1 MSEFVGIEDVA
12 KHFNVSVSTARA
24 WVRQKETPKN
34 TYVKIGKTYRFKLD
48 AVVEALLQKEL
59 ESEMAGDAAM
69 MEEVLENFD
78 ADEDF

>member
-24 WVRQKETPKN
+24 WVRQKEIPEN

-48 AVVEALLQKEL
+48 AVLEALLQKEL

-78 ADEDF
+78 AHEDF